1 MPTAVVLACGEP
13 LSQDPIDVLRAL
25 VGRVVEEELVE
36 QEMQSFTIASV
47 AVETGQT
54 AFRVSTTDERLG
66 SEIEKLRETEILVAG
81 KPRALRQVEGHPL
94 AGRRSYEE
102 LFRKAASAAKDFSF
116 EFLSPTCF
124 RHGDVD
130 VPLPLSRP
138 LFNGLYRRWK
148 HSHTRF
154 ALHEEVVDAA
164 EHHLTI
170 ATLRIESQAF
180 KEDKTTRMGFVGKAG
195 FRVSG
200 NVNRDILHELNALAD
215 FAFYASVGQRTQA
228 GMGLIR
234 RLTD

>member
-1 MPTAVVLACGEP
+1 MPAAIVLACGEP
-13 LSQDPIDVLRAL
+13 LSQDPIELLRAL
-25 VGRVVEEELVE
+25 VGRVVDAELVE
-36 QEMQSFTIASV
+36 QELQSFTIASV
-47 AVETGQT
+47 APETGGP
-54 AFRVSTTDERLG
+54 AFRLSTTDEKLELAIAKLG
-66 SEIEKLRETEILVAG
+66 ETEIVVTG
-81 KPRALRQVEGHPL
+81 KPRALRQVDGHPL

-102 LFRKAASAAKDFSF
+102 LFRKAPPASKDFSF

-154 ALHEEVVDAA
+154 ALHEDVVEAA
-164 EHHLTI
+164 EHHLAI
-170 ATLRIESQAF
+170 ATLRIESQTF
-180 KEDKTTRMGFVGKAG
+180 KEDKTTRTGFVGKVT

-200 NVNRDILHELNALAD
+200 SVNRDILHELNALAD
-215 FAFYASVGQRTQA
+215 FAFYASVGQRTQV

-234 RLTD
+234 RLGQ